1 MKKPRSKKKASP
13 SEPPSASPARASAS
27 AAPTAQPTV
36 VPAKSSQA
44 APEVKVAIN
53 SNSSASAASKPAAP
67 SRPAS
72 APSRDRI
79 AARAFALYAE
89 RGYRDGRALE
99 DWLEAEREVLA
110 SESPSKST

>member
-1 MKKPRSKKKASP
+1 MKKPRSKKKASL
-13 SEPPSASPARASAS
+13 SEPSSASPARASAS

-53 SNSSASAASKPAAP
+53 SSPSAASKPAAP

-72 APSRDRI
+72 APSRERI

-110 SESPSKST
+110 NESPSKST

>member
-13 SEPPSASPARASAS
+13 SEPSSASPARAS

-53 SNSSASAASKPAAP
+53 SNSPPSAAQKPAAP

-72 APSRDRI
+72 APNRERI

-110 SESPSKST
+110 NESPSKST